1 MYHFLVLLQYFG
13 IFALIVE
20 IFYVSRQQS
29 SKLQMALVLLLYS
42 SLINIVGYTM
52 EIQAGKQ
59 QVAIQATKFSYYGKP
74 FVVFFMYMFI
84 MEYCNLVV
92 PKLRRNILFG
102 ICILICGLVSTN
114 EYHHLYYSSVSY
126 TEKGMFPHLILNH
139 GVLYNLYN
147 VFIAYYFI
155 VILWAAIRKLRQ
167 TKSLIIRKQLLM
179 ILGMVLLSMLSLVLF
194 LLHLT
199 NGYDTTAPAYL
210 AAAFI
215 FERLMRKYRLFD
227 TLTLAQEEAVNH
239 MANGLIVIGTAGEVI
254 YSNEEA
260 DRILNCLEQE
270 EGKREL
276 EDLKKLAEKQEY
288 LFLDKCA
295 AEDGEKH
302 HTTEKCV
309 YELALHDIS
318 KGENNYGQTL
328 TMAEITDRYYYTERL
343 QRDLRSKTR

>member
-92 PKLRRNILFG
+92 PKLRRNIFFG

-126 TEKGMFPHLILNH
+126 TGEGMFPHLILNH

-155 VILWAAIRKLRQ
+155 VILWVAIRKLRQ
-167 TKSLIIRKQLLM
+167 TKSPIIRKQLLM

-239 MANGLIVIGTAGEVI
+239 MANGLIVMGTAGEVI

-295 AEDGEKH
+295 AEDGEEH

-309 YELALHDIS
+309 
-318 KGENNYGQTL
+318 
-328 TMAEITDRYYYTERL
+328 
-343 QRDLRSKTR
+343 